1 MGLFDILGGKN
12 PQRGESGHFGE
23 YDLQEVVNS
32 GGMAD
37 IWLATDPDHH
47 TVAVRRLHSEL
58 RKDSKAKKRFVSGCE
73 ILEKVCDHPYIVQYL
88 GHGKVKGDL
97 FLAMEYCEFQNLK
110 ILISRSDPVLEQY
123 VGNILIDVA
132 EALEHI
138 HDKGYLHYDFKP
150 ENILVSRNGN
160 VRLCDFDLSRPIP
173 ETPTKMPDNPGTPVY
188 MAPEQLRGREIDQRT
203 DIFSFGVTMYET
215 LTGQKPFDGKTSKD
229 VLMQQKER
237 SSFFAKPRDLNPS
250 IPEDVERIILK
261 CIEFEMNNR
270 YPHISYLVA
279 ELRKALYV

>member
-1 MGLFDILGGKN
+1 MGLFDILSGKN
-12 PQRGESGHFGE
+12 PQPGESGHFGE

-37 IWLATDPDHH
+37 IWLATDLDHH

-97 FLAMEYCEFQNLK
+97 FLAMEYCEFPNLK
-110 ILISRSDPVLEQY
+110 ILISRNDPVLEQY

-132 EALEHI
+132 EALEHV
-138 HDKGYLHYDFKP
+138 HDKGFLHYDFKP

-237 SSFFAKPRDLNPS
+237 SRFFAKPRDLNPS

>member
-1 MGLFDILGGKN
+1 MGLFDILSGKN
-12 PQRGESGHFGE
+12 PQPGESGHFGE

-97 FLAMEYCEFQNLK
+97 FLAMEYCEFPNLK
-110 ILISRSDPVLEQY
+110 ILISRNDPVLEQY

-132 EALEHI
+132 EALEHV
-138 HDKGYLHYDFKP
+138 HFKGFLHYDFKP

-237 SSFFAKPRDLNPS
+237 SRFFAKPRDLNPS

-270 YPHISYLVA
+270 YPYINYLVA

>member
-12 PQRGESGHFGE
+12 PQPGESGHFGE

-73 ILEKVCDHPYIVQYL
+73 ILEKVCDHPYIVQHL

-97 FLAMEYCEFQNLK
+97 FLAMEYCEFPNLK

-215 LTGQKPFDGKTSKD
+215 LTGQKPFNGSTSKE

-237 SSFFAKPRDLNPS
+237 AQFFAKPRNLNPS

-270 YPHISYLVA
+270 YPHISYLVS

>member
-1 MGLFDILGGKN
+1 MGLFDIIGGKN

-97 FLAMEYCEFQNLK
+97 FLAMEYCEFPNLK
-110 ILISRSDPVLEQY
+110 ILISRNDPVLEQY
-123 VGNILIDVA
+123 VGNILIDMA

-150 ENILVSRNGN
+150 ENILVSLNGN

-237 SSFFAKPRDLNPS
+237 SRFFAKPRDLNPS

-270 YPHISYLVA
+270 YPHISYLVS

>member
-1 MGLFDILGGKN
+1 MGLFDIIGGKN

-97 FLAMEYCEFQNLK
+97 FLAMEYCEFPNLK

-138 HDKGYLHYDFKP
+138 HDKGFLHYDFKP
-150 ENILVSRNGN
+150 ENILVSLNGN

-237 SSFFAKPRDLNPS
+237 SRFFAKPRDLNPS

>member
-1 MGLFDILGGKN
+1 MGLFDILSGKN
-12 PQRGESGHFGE
+12 PQPGESGHFGE

-58 RKDSKAKKRFVSGCE
+58 RKDSKSKKRFVSGCE

-97 FLAMEYCEFQNLK
+97 FLAMEYCEFPNLK
-110 ILISRSDPVLEQY
+110 ILISRNDPVLEQY

-132 EALEHI
+132 EALEHV
-138 HDKGYLHYDFKP
+138 HDKGFLHYDFKP

-237 SSFFAKPRDLNPS
+237 SRFFAKPRDLNPS

-270 YPHISYLVA
+270 YPYINYLVA

>member
-1 MGLFDILGGKN
+1 MGLFDILSGKN
-12 PQRGESGHFGE
+12 PQPGESGHFGE

-58 RKDSKAKKRFVSGCE
+58 RKDSKAKKRFVSGRE

-97 FLAMEYCEFQNLK
+97 FLAMEYCEFPNLK

-132 EALEHI
+132 EALEHV
-138 HDKGYLHYDFKP
+138 HDKGFLHYDFKP

-237 SSFFAKPRDLNPS
+237 SRFFAKPRDLNPS

-270 YPHISYLVA
+270 YPYINYLVA

>member
-1 MGLFDILGGKN
+1 MGLFDILSGKN
-12 PQRGESGHFGE
+12 PQPGESGHFGE
-23 YDLQEVVNS
+23 YYLQEVLNS

-97 FLAMEYCEFQNLK
+97 FLAMEYCEFPNLK
-110 ILISRSDPVLEQY
+110 ILISRNDPVLEQY

-132 EALEHI
+132 EALEHV
-138 HDKGYLHYDFKP
+138 HDKGFLHYDFKP

-237 SSFFAKPRDLNPS
+237 SRFFAKPRDLNPS

-270 YPHISYLVA
+270 YPYINYLVA

>member
-1 MGLFDILGGKN
+1 
-12 PQRGESGHFGE
+12 
-23 YDLQEVVNS
+23 
-32 GGMAD
+32 
-37 IWLATDPDHH
+37 
-47 TVAVRRLHSEL
+47 
-58 RKDSKAKKRFVSGCE
+58 
-73 ILEKVCDHPYIVQYL
+73 
-88 GHGKVKGDL
+88 
-97 FLAMEYCEFQNLK
+97 MEYCEFPNLK

-150 ENILVSRNGN
+150 ENILVSLNGN

-237 SSFFAKPRDLNPS
+237 SRFFAKPRDLNPS

>member
-1 MGLFDILGGKN
+1 MGLFDILSGKN
-12 PQRGESGHFGE
+12 PQPGESGHFGE

-97 FLAMEYCEFQNLK
+97 FLAMEYCEFPNLK

-150 ENILVSRNGN
+150 ENILVSLNGN

-173 ETPTKMPDNPGTPVY
+173 ETPTKMPDNPGTPVC

-215 LTGQKPFDGKTSKD
+215 LTGQKPFEGKTSKD

-237 SSFFAKPRDLNPS
+237 SRFFAKPRDLNPS

-270 YPHISYLVA
+270 YPYINYLVA

>member
-1 MGLFDILGGKN
+1 MGLFDILSGKN
-12 PQRGESGHFGE
+12 PQPGESGHFGE

-58 RKDSKAKKRFVSGCE
+58 HKDSKAKKRFVSGCE

-97 FLAMEYCEFQNLK
+97 FLAMEYCEFPNLK

-132 EALEHI
+132 EALEHV
-138 HDKGYLHYDFKP
+138 HDKGFLHYDFKP

-237 SSFFAKPRDLNPS
+237 SRFFAKPRDLNPS

>member
-1 MGLFDILGGKN
+1 MGLLDILSGKN
-12 PQRGESGHFGE
+12 PQPGESGHFGE

-97 FLAMEYCEFQNLK
+97 FLAMEYCEFPNLK
-110 ILISRSDPVLEQY
+110 ILISRNDPVLEQY

-132 EALEHI
+132 EALEHV
-138 HDKGYLHYDFKP
+138 HDKGFLHYDFKP

-215 LTGQKPFDGKTSKD
+215 LTGQKPFNASTSKE

-237 SSFFAKPRDLNPS
+237 AQFFAKPRDLNPS
-250 IPEDVERIILK
+250 IPKDVERIILK

>member
-12 PQRGESGHFGE
+12 PQPGESGHFGE

-110 ILISRSDPVLEQY
+110 ILISRNDPVLEQY

-132 EALEHI
+132 EALEHV
-138 HDKGYLHYDFKP
+138 HDKGFLHYDFKP

-237 SSFFAKPRDLNPS
+237 SRFFAKPRDLNPS

>member
-12 PQRGESGHFGE
+12 PQPGESGHFGE

-47 TVAVRRLHSEL
+47 TVAVRRLHPEL
-58 RKDSKAKKRFVSGCE
+58 RKDSKAKKRFVGGCE

-88 GHGKVKGDL
+88 GHGKIKGDL
-97 FLAMEYCEFQNLK
+97 FLAMEYCEFPNLK
-110 ILISRSDPVLEQY
+110 ILISRSDPVLEQF

-132 EALEHI
+132 EALEHV
-138 HDKGYLHYDFKP
+138 HNNGYLHYDFKP

-215 LTGQKPFDGKTSKD
+215 LTGQKPFNGSTSKE

-237 SSFFAKPRDLNPS
+237 SQFFAKPRDLNPS
-250 IPEDVERIILK
+250 IPADVERIILK

-270 YPHISYLVA
+270 FPHISYLVA

>member
-1 MGLFDILGGKN
+1 MGLFDILSGKN
-12 PQRGESGHFGE
+12 PQPGESGHFGE

-97 FLAMEYCEFQNLK
+97 FLAMEYCEFPNLK

-132 EALEHI
+132 EALEHV
-138 HDKGYLHYDFKP
+138 HDKGFLHYDFKP

-237 SSFFAKPRDLNPS
+237 SRFFAKPRDLNPS

-270 YPHISYLVA
+270 YPQISYLVA

>member
-12 PQRGESGHFGE
+12 PQPGESGHFGE

-47 TVAVRRLHSEL
+47 TVAVRRLHPEL
-58 RKDSKAKKRFVSGCE
+58 RKDSKAKKRFLGGCE

-88 GHGKVKGDL
+88 GHGKIKGDL
-97 FLAMEYCEFQNLK
+97 FLAMEYCEFPNLK
-110 ILISRSDPVLEQY
+110 ILISRSDPVLEQF

-132 EALEHI
+132 EALEHV
-138 HDKGYLHYDFKP
+138 HNNGYLHYDFKP

-215 LTGQKPFDGKTSKD
+215 LTGQKPFNGSTSKE

-237 SSFFAKPRDLNPS
+237 SQFFAKPRDLNPS
-250 IPEDVERIILK
+250 IPADVERIILK

-270 YPHISYLVA
+270 FPHISYLVA

>member
-1 MGLFDILGGKN
+1 MGLFDILSGKN
-12 PQRGESGHFGE
+12 PQPGESGHFGE

-37 IWLATDPDHH
+37 IWLATDPEHH

-97 FLAMEYCEFQNLK
+97 FLAMEYCEFPNLK

-132 EALEHI
+132 EALEHV
-138 HDKGYLHYDFKP
+138 HDKGFLHYDFKP

-173 ETPTKMPDNPGTPVY
+173 EKPTKMPDNPGTPVY

-215 LTGQKPFDGKTSKD
+215 LTGQKPFEGKTSKD

>member
-1 MGLFDILGGKN
+1 MGLFDIIGGKN

-97 FLAMEYCEFQNLK
+97 FLAMEYCEFPNLK

-132 EALEHI
+132 EALEHV
-138 HDKGYLHYDFKP
+138 HDKGFLHYDFKL

-215 LTGQKPFDGKTSKD
+215 LTGQKPFEGKTSKD

-237 SSFFAKPRDLNPS
+237 SRFFAKPRDLNPS

-270 YPHISYLVA
+270 YPYINYLVA

>member
-1 MGLFDILGGKN
+1 MVV
-12 PQRGESGHFGE
+12 
-23 YDLQEVVNS
+23 DLTREEHVAIITIKRPEARNAVN
-32 GGMAD
+32 G
-37 IWLATDPDHH
+37 
-47 TVAVRRLHSEL
+47 
-58 RKDSKAKKRFVSGCE
+58 
-73 ILEKVCDHPYIVQYL
+73 
-88 GHGKVKGDL
+88 
-97 FLAMEYCEFQNLK
+97 
-110 ILISRSDPVLEQY
+110 
-123 VGNILIDVA
+123 DVA

-215 LTGQKPFDGKTSKD
+215 LTGQKPFNGSTSKE

-237 SSFFAKPRDLNPS
+237 SQFFAKPRDLNPS
-250 IPEDVERIILK
+250 IPADVERIILK

-270 YPHISYLVA
+270 FPHISYLVA

>member
-1 MGLFDILGGKN
+1 MGLFDILSGKN
-12 PQRGESGHFGE
+12 PQPGESGHFGE

-97 FLAMEYCEFQNLK
+97 FLAMEYCEFPNLK
-110 ILISRSDPVLEQY
+110 ILISRNDPVLEQY

-132 EALEHI
+132 EALEHV
-138 HDKGYLHYDFKP
+138 HDKGFLHYDFKP

-237 SSFFAKPRDLNPS
+237 SRFFAKPSDLNPS

-270 YPHISYLVA
+270 YPYINYLVA

>member
-1 MGLFDILGGKN
+1 MGLFDILSGKN
-12 PQRGESGHFGE
+12 PQPGESGHFGE

-37 IWLATDPDHH
+37 IWLATDLDHH

-97 FLAMEYCEFQNLK
+97 FLAMEYCEFPNLK
-110 ILISRSDPVLEQY
+110 ILISRNDPVLEQY

-132 EALEHI
+132 EALEHV
-138 HDKGYLHYDFKP
+138 HDKGFLHYDFKP

-237 SSFFAKPRDLNPS
+237 SRFFAKPRDLNPS

-270 YPHISYLVA
+270 YPYINYLVA

>member
-1 MGLFDILGGKN
+1 MGLFDMLSGKN
-12 PQRGESGHFGE
+12 PQPGESGHFGE

-97 FLAMEYCEFQNLK
+97 FLAMEYCEFPNLK
-110 ILISRSDPVLEQY
+110 ILISRNDPVLEQY

-132 EALEHI
+132 EALEHV
-138 HDKGYLHYDFKP
+138 HDKGFLHYDFKP

-215 LTGQKPFDGKTSKD
+215 LTGQKPFEGKTSKD

-237 SSFFAKPRDLNPS
+237 SRFFAKPRDLNPS

-270 YPHISYLVA
+270 YPYINYLVA

>member
-1 MGLFDILGGKN
+1 MGLLDILSGKN
-12 PQRGESGHFGE
+12 PQPGESGHFGE

-97 FLAMEYCEFQNLK
+97 FLAMEYCEFPNLK
-110 ILISRSDPVLEQY
+110 ILISRNDPVLEQY

-132 EALEHI
+132 EALEHV
-138 HDKGYLHYDFKP
+138 HDKGFLHYDFKP

-237 SSFFAKPRDLNPS
+237 SRFFAKPRDLNPS

-270 YPHISYLVA
+270 YPYINYLVA

>member
-1 MGLFDILGGKN
+1 MGLFDILSGKN
-12 PQRGESGHFGE
+12 PQPGESGHFGE

-97 FLAMEYCEFQNLK
+97 FLAMEYCEFPNLK
-110 ILISRSDPVLEQY
+110 ILISRNDPVLEQY

-150 ENILVSRNGN
+150 ENILVSLNGN

-215 LTGQKPFDGKTSKD
+215 LTGHKPFDGKTSKE

-237 SSFFAKPRDLNPS
+237 AQFFAKPRDLNPS
-250 IPEDVERIILK
+250 IPKDVERIILK

>member
-1 MGLFDILGGKN
+1 MGLLDILSGKN
-12 PQRGESGHFGE
+12 PQPGESGHFGE

-37 IWLATDPDHH
+37 IWLATDPDHY

-97 FLAMEYCEFQNLK
+97 FLAMEYCEFPNLK

-237 SSFFAKPRDLNPS
+237 SRFFAKPRDLNPS

-270 YPHISYLVA
+270 YPYINYLVA

>member
-1 MGLFDILGGKN
+1 
-12 PQRGESGHFGE
+12 
-23 YDLQEVVNS
+23 
-32 GGMAD
+32 
-37 IWLATDPDHH
+37 
-47 TVAVRRLHSEL
+47 
-58 RKDSKAKKRFVSGCE
+58 
-73 ILEKVCDHPYIVQYL
+73 
-88 GHGKVKGDL
+88 
-97 FLAMEYCEFQNLK
+97 MEYCEFPNLK

-123 VGNILIDVA
+123 VGNILIAVA

>member
-1 MGLFDILGGKN
+1 MGLFDIIGGKN

-37 IWLATDPDHH
+37 IWLATDPEHH

-97 FLAMEYCEFQNLK
+97 FLAMEYCEFPNLK

-132 EALEHI
+132 EALEHV
-138 HDKGYLHYDFKP
+138 HDKGFLHYDFKP

-173 ETPTKMPDNPGTPVY
+173 EKPTKMPDNPGTPVY

-215 LTGQKPFDGKTSKD
+215 LTGQKPFEGKTSKD

>member
-1 MGLFDILGGKN
+1 MGLFDILSGKN
-12 PQRGESGHFGE
+12 PQPGESGHFGE

-37 IWLATDPDHH
+37 IWLATDLDHH

-97 FLAMEYCEFQNLK
+97 FLAMEYCEFPNLK
-110 ILISRSDPVLEQY
+110 ILISRNDPVLEQY

-132 EALEHI
+132 EALEHV
-138 HDKGYLHYDFKP
+138 HDKGFLHYDFKP

-215 LTGQKPFDGKTSKD
+215 LTGQKPFEGKTSKD

-237 SSFFAKPRDLNPS
+237 SRFFAKPRDLNPS

-270 YPHISYLVA
+270 YPYISYLVA